1 MKLPVCAR
9 GEAMLLCAGLTHHV
23 SRVFVRLFCWQSE
36 RRGTKIRYRS
46 AEGSNA
52 DCVRFTERGHMLTTQ
67 EIMAIIPH
75 RYPFLLIDR
84 IVELEPGRRAVGE
97 KLVTIGEPLFQG
109 HFPDFP
115 IMPCVLIVEALAQ
128 TACVA
133 ALSLPEYQGKIGLF
147 AGIDNARFKRP
158 VRPGDTLRLEIS

>member
-1 MKLPVCAR
+1 
-9 GEAMLLCAGLTHHV
+9 
-23 SRVFVRLFCWQSE
+23 
-36 RRGTKIRYRS
+36 
-46 AEGSNA
+46 
-52 DCVRFTERGHMLTTQ
+52 MLTTQ

-84 IVELEPGRRAVGE
+84 ILELEPGRRAVGE
-97 KLVTIGEPLFQG
+97 KLVTIGESFFQG

-115 IMPCVLIVEALAQ
+115 IMPGVLIVESLAQ

-133 ALSLPEYQGKIGLF
+133 ALSLPEFQGKIGLF

-158 VRPGDTLRLEIS
+158 VRPGDTLRLEITLDRMRRGIGRGAGTATVDGQLACEAQLLFALADRAQ